1 MATEQRK
8 KCSKCEVEKS
18 LLDFSRDRQAR
29 DGLRNRCRECMS
41 KIWKDAYKKDPEKWK
56 ARVKIW
62 AENNPKN
69 GEEPKKTVSFF
80 CDTG

>member
-1 MATEQRK
+1 
-8 KCSKCEVEKS
+8 
-18 LLDFSRDRQAR
+18 
-29 DGLRNRCRECMS
+29 MS